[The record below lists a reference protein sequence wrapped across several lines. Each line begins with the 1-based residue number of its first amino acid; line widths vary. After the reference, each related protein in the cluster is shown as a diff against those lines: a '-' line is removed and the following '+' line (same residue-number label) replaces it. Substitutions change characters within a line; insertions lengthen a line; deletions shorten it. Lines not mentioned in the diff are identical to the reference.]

1 MPKITI
7 QTNNFQNSDNETGQD
22 FSGAEIDTLNNFYSS
37 KIFKPFKGKIEN
49 RKVHKNVLNWANIKG
64 LLFVSLLSSFGIASI
79 VIAILQIYSSKN
91 IGIGIYELYLYT
103 KMFFFIIFMFII
115 FFKFAD
121 WYFSDLKISIN
132 ENEIVLH
139 EKGDD
144 KKINFGNIRSYLK
157 MNDLIGYSIYIYG
170 DDKIFPEIEF
180 SVQSLHLANS
190 IEELLLNKIKD

>member
-64 LLFVSLLSSFGIASI
+64 LLFVSLLSSFGIAI
-79 VIAILQIYSSKN
+79 FALAILKIYSDIK
-91 IGIGIYELYLYT
+91 IGMYELYLYT
-103 KMFFFIIFMFII
+103 KMFFFIIFVPII
-115 FFKFAD
+115 FFKSVQ